1 VESTNARRRRNVTE
15 FPAFKDDHNTKVR
28 ERGGAET
35 GGRGK
40 RRREGGRQEAEMR
53 DARVLFLQCN
63 EQVYEIAARGG
74 FNAQNPEEWPPEVV
88 SSVLQRIF
96 LFFLASQTLHKKKL
110 CNTTVVAQCTE
121 IQK

>member
-1 VESTNARRRRNVTE
+1 
-15 FPAFKDDHNTKVR
+15 
-28 ERGGAET
+28 
-35 GGRGK
+35 
-40 RRREGGRQEAEMR
+40 MR